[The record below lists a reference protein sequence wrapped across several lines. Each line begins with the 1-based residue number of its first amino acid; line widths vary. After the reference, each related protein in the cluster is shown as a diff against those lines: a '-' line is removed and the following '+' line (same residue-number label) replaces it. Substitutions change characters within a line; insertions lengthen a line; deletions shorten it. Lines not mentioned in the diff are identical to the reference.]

1 MPGKF
6 TIQNGMLVHALS
18 VVRKS
23 KTISMASIATAMNK
37 TRMAIVWLNVFI
49 NVMLANLTDSVVYKS
64 SRANVA

>member
-1 MPGKF
+1 
-6 TIQNGMLVHALS
+6 
-18 VVRKS
+18 
-23 KTISMASIATAMNK
+23 MASIATAMNK

>member
-6 TIQNGMLVHALS
+6 TIQNGMLIHALS

-49 NVMLANLTDSVVYKS
+49 KVMLANLTDSVASKS